1 MSNISSIY
9 VIDNMKTPIFTLE
22 THKQGS
28 NAVSKTLMSRF
39 IDSLQSIASQME
51 NDEGRVIKIGNTNY
65 FIIKDTIINFKYI
78 IEYSNENTF
87 DQISLI
93 LNKVK
98 NKFIERFEGK
108 LDLPISM
115 KIELVASLK
124 EDILEFI

>member
-1 MSNISSIY
+1 
-9 VIDNMKTPIFTLE
+9 MKTPIFTLE
-22 THKQGS
+22 NHKQGS

-39 IDSLQSIASQME
+39 IDSLQSIASQIE
-51 NDEGRVIKIGNTNY
+51 NDEGRVIKIGNKNY

-115 KIELVASLK
+115 KIDLVALLK